1 MSAYLDHNAT
11 APLRPEAREA
21 MLAAW
26 LRFGNPSSAHLY
38 GRAARKIIEDG
49 RAVIAFFVG
58 MAADEVIFTS
68 GGTEANDLAINGSGR
83 TRILAAATEHASVL
97 KAHDR
102 VESIPVDENGII
114 RLDVLRKAL
123 ASDSRPTMVC
133 LMLANNE
140 TGVIQPVGEAAQ
152 IAHAHGAWL
161 HCDAVQ
167 AAGKTPLIS
176 DALNADSISLSAHKL
191 GGPQGI
197 GALIVRSGLALTPRL
212 RGGGQEGG
220 RRSGTEP
227 VALIAGF
234 AAAAQAAKRELRSF
248 GELAML
254 RDSIESKLVK
264 IRPDIISIGAAAMRL
279 PNTACLAIP
288 SLTNDMLVAALD
300 LEGVAIGAGAACASG
315 KSSPSHVLTA
325 MGVSPDTARSTIRI
339 SLGWSSSAADIETFL
354 RAFTK
359 VVER

>member
-1 MSAYLDHNAT
+1 
-11 APLRPEAREA
+11 
-21 MLAAW
+21 MLSAW
-26 LRFGNPSSAHLY
+26 LRFGNPSSAHFF

-49 RAVIAFFVG
+49 RSVVASLVG
-58 MAADEVIFTS
+58 ARPDEVIFTS

-97 KAHDR
+97 KARDG
-102 VESIPVDENGII
+102 VEIIPVSENGII
-114 RLDVLRKAL
+114 RLDALRKAL
-123 ASDSRPTMVC
+123 GSDSRPAMVC

-140 TGVIQPVGEAAQ
+140 TGVIQPVAEAAQ
-152 IAHAHGAWL
+152 IARSYGAWL

-167 AAGKTPLIS
+167 AAGKTPLLS

-197 GALIVRSGLALTPRL
+197 GALIVRSGLALSPRL
-212 RGGGQEGG
+212 RGGGQENGK
-220 RRSGTEP
+220 RSGTEP

-248 GELAML
+248 GELGVL
-254 RDSIESKLVK
+254 RDNIEARLLQ
-264 IRPDIISIGAAAMRL
+264 ICADIISIGTAAMRL

-288 SLTNDMLVAALD
+288 SMTNDMLVAALD
-300 LEGVAIGAGAACASG
+300 LEGVAVGAGAACASG

-325 MGVSPDTARSTIRI
+325 MGISSDVARSTIRV
-339 SLGWSSSAADIETFL
+339 SLGWSSSAADIEAFL
-354 RAFTK
+354 SAFAK
-359 VVER
+359 VTAR